1 MTYRSVQ
8 VERVLLTNHEARL
21 TKYSA
26 LVDWGEGGGGGAWI
40 TYLYHMMLICEGVG
54 DGEGGTSRDRKDRA
68 LCWKIFQGGVV
79 FLKAQLKKNEIMQNL
94 K

>member
-1 MTYRSVQ
+1 MAYRSVQ
-8 VERVLLTNHEARL
+8 VERVLLANHEARL

-26 LVDWGEGGGGGAWI
+26 LVDWGEGGAWI
-40 TYLYHMMLICEGVG
+40 TYLYHMMQICEGVG
-54 DGEGGTSRDRKDRA
+54 GRGGGTSRDRKDRA
-68 LCWKIFQGGVV
+68 LCWKILQGGVV